1 MRSEIV
7 NMMYTIGPIL
17 IEDEDFLRVTESAR
31 KRVEEKRRESTSG
44 EKAPKKEE
52 NYKDKKKTR

>member
-1 MRSEIV
+1 
-7 NMMYTIGPIL
+7 MYTIGPIL
-17 IEDEDFLRVTESAR
+17 IEYEDYLRVTESAR

-52 NYKDKKKTR
+52 NSKDKKKTR